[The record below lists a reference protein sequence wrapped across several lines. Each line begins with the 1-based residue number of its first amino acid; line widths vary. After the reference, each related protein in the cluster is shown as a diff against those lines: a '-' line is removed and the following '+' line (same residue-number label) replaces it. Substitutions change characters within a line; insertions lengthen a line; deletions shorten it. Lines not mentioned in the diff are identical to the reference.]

1 MATTNVSYGS
11 LPFSEQIAFFRRKL
25 AIPTTGWTDIY
36 NAEHDWAFVVAGANR
51 NDLVTD
57 FQQSV
62 DRFIAEG
69 RTLADFR
76 QDFSSIVEKHGWS
89 YNGGFGWRTRVIYDT
104 NLRGSYQAGRFAQ
117 LMDNRETLPYWEYVH
132 SDAVEHPR
140 ELHLAWDSMI
150 LRWDDPWWT
159 THFPPNGW
167 GCQCTARGRSEA
179 WMKRNG
185 RSVDTAPEIVWED
198 RTIGQR
204 SINGSY
210 TVRVPQGIDP
220 SFEHAPGRSRLDS
233 QTPPPRND
241 DPLSDNP
248 ASMSSASAPG
258 VPSRTPSDA
267 LPAPRPASAERLLP
281 VGLTDQEYA
290 AAFLGEF
297 NATLE
302 QPAIYRD
309 AVGEPLVIGPALFTV
324 RKTGAL
330 KISKRGRER
339 FLLLLADAIRE
350 PDEVWTRIEWM
361 AARNAAIVRRRY
373 IARFDIDDAATPA
386 LAVFDVGADG
396 WTGVTTFAPDDADY
410 LDGLRIGVRTYRRD
424 EDA

>member
-1 MATTNVSYGS
+1 MATTNASYGT

-25 AIPTTGWTDIY
+25 ALPTTGWTDIY

-51 NDLVTD
+51 NDLVSD
-57 FQQSV
+57 FQQAV

-104 NLRGSYQAGRFAQ
+104 NLRGSYQGGRFAQ
-117 LMDNRETLPYWEYVH
+117 LMEHRETMPYWEYVH

-167 GCQCTARGRSEA
+167 GCQCTVRGRSES

-220 SFEHAPGRSRLDS
+220 SFEHTPGRSRLDG

-248 ASMSSASAPG
+248 ASMSSAGAPG

-267 LPAPRPASAERLLP
+267 LPTPRPASAERLLSA
-281 VGLTDQEYA
+281 GLTDREYA

-297 NATLE
+297 GATLE

-309 AVGEPLVIGPALFTV
+309 VVGEPLVVGSALFTV

-373 IARFDIDDAATPA
+373 IARFDIDDTTTPA

-424 EDA
+424 EKA